1 MIGPLKI
8 TPIEGYFVK
17 CMQPMLFWHAVGNKK
32 LYSWHG
38 SGLRN
43 EASVSECVYIKKET
57 IALSAELNLKVQT
70 AITWHK
76 IFHLIFLA
84 TAIAQGQRFS
94 INKLD
99 LLMVTQDFT
108 LAKLT
113 ILA

>member
-8 TPIEGYFVK
+8 TPKEGYFVK

-57 IALSAELNLKVQT
+57 IALSAELNLKSSNC
-70 AITWHK
+70 HNM
-76 IFHLIFLA
+76 
-84 TAIAQGQRFS
+84 AQDISLNF
-94 INKLD
+94 
-99 LLMVTQDFT
+99 F
-108 LAKLT
+108 
-113 ILA
+113 